1 MGIFASKMSIENV
14 GILVG
19 KLWYLTN
26 LELDSKNDFL
36 DFLVK
41 SQQTKKP
48 FNYSEKDKK
57 WLHFLVK
64 SQETNKHSISSKVS
78 QKK

>member
-26 LELDSKNDFL
+26 LELDSKSDFL

-48 FNYSEKDKK
+48 FIYSEKVATFSRQIARDKQAF
-57 WLHFLVK
+57 HF
-64 SQETNKHSISSKVS
+64 Q
-78 QKK
+78 